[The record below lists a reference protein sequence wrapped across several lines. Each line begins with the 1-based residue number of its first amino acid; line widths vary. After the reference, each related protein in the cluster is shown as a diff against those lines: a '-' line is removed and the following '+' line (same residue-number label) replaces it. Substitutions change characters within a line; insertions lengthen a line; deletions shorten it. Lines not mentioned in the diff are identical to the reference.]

1 MILRMEDL
9 SSNENFWKSLAV
21 ILAYSQTLT
30 LELKN
35 FKLPASIDPSAE
47 DDEDGSSTTPKNP
60 P

>member
-1 MILRMEDL
+1 MEDL

-21 ILAYSQTLT
+21 LLAYSQTLT

-35 FKLPASIDPSAE
+35 FKLPSPIDPSAE

-60 P
+60 L